1 MKYEIAFPEIDV
13 QGNSLSITDGDTSP
27 DAADDT
33 DFGRVDIIND
43 TISHTYT
50 IENADDANLTLSG
63 SRFVDIAGNHASDF
77 TVAAQPTSPVAG
89 SGNDHHMIKFDPST
103 DGCLFGESLWANAI
117 VHCRLS
123 SNHFLSL
130 SFL

>member
-33 DFGRVDIIND
+33 DFGRVDIING

-50 IENADDANLTLSG
+50 IENADDANLPIS
-63 SRFVDIAGNHASDF
+63 SSA
-77 TVAAQPTSPVAG
+77 
-89 SGNDHHMIKFDPST
+89 K
-103 DGCLFGESLWANAI
+103 GEQEK
-117 VHCRLS
+117 REKTE
-123 SNHFLSL
+123 
-130 SFL
+130 